1 MILTITLN
9 PAVDL
14 FMEVDRLE
22 PGAVLRSLGS
32 KRSAGGKGINAGR
45 LLRDLGHKVTVAFPA
60 MGARDDFSRLVA
72 EDGLESITIPTGKPV
87 RINIHVVEK
96 STGHH
101 FKVNSPGDELAASA
115 LDQIRDTLEPV
126 SLKASAVVLAGS
138 LPPGLPNSAW
148 ARLARMGK
156 RHGAL
161 VAIDAEGAALR
172 SALDV
177 PPDIIKVNRRE
188 LSETVGRTLESSERV
203 LETARDLIRR
213 GVSLVAVTGHDGEA
227 CVVTRDGNWWASP
240 PRVATRR
247 AVGAGDAFLAGLMH
261 AHLSRLGPSEI
272 LRWAVAC
279 GTAVAHSEEYT
290 HIRVEDAKA
299 LLAEVQVRTG

>member
-14 FMEVDRLE
+14 FLEVDRME
-22 PGAVLRSLGS
+22 PGAVLRSLET

-45 LLRDLGHKVTVAFPA
+45 LMQDLGHKVTVAFPA
-60 MGARDDFSRLVA
+60 MGVRDDFSRLVA

-115 LDQIRDTLEPV
+115 LDQIRDTLEPL
-126 SLKASAVVLAGS
+126 SLKASAIILAGS
-138 LPPGLPNSAW
+138 LPPGMPNAAW
-148 ARLARMGK
+148 ARLTRMGK

-161 VAIDAEGAALR
+161 VAIDAEGPALR

-177 PPDIIKVNRRE
+177 PPDIVKVNRRE
-188 LSETVGRTLESSERV
+188 LSETVGRTFDSPERV
-203 LETARDLIRR
+203 LETARDLVRR
-213 GVSLVAVTGHDGEA
+213 GVSLVAVTSHDGEA
-227 CVVTRDGNWWASP
+227 CVVTREGNWWASP
-240 PRVATRR
+240 PRVASRR

-261 AHLSRLGPSEI
+261 AHLSRLGPAEI

-290 HIRVEDAKA
+290 RIRVEDAKD
-299 LLAEVQVRTG
+299 LLAEVEVRPG

>member
-22 PGAVLRSLGS
+22 PGAVLRSLET

-72 EDGLESITIPTGKPV
+72 ADGLESITIPTGKPV

-101 FKVNSPGDELAASA
+101 FKVNSPGDEMAASA
-115 LDQIRDTLEPV
+115 LDQIRDTLEPL

-161 VAIDAEGAALR
+161 VAIDAEGPALR

-177 PPDIIKVNRRE
+177 PPDIVKVNRRE
-188 LSETVGRTLESSERV
+188 LSETVGRTFESSDRV
-203 LETARDLIRR
+203 LETARDLVRR

-227 CVVTRDGNWWASP
+227 CVVTREGSWWASP
-240 PRVATRR
+240 PRVASRR

-261 AHLSRLGPSEI
+261 AHLSRLGPAES

-290 HIRVEDAKA
+290 HIRVEDAKE